1 MAEDTDAYY
10 GNPLIK
16 GQGRNVRA
24 RPKADLSPEAVEM
37 AAGFHPVLG
46 PALSAKDFEVARREG
61 DVAGMGLAGLGMIP
75 MVGGA
80 VKPVSKLVRAGI
92 NSIVDMFPSINIP
105 GKLSRLEKE
114 ALDKSG
120 VYGRQRVQRA
130 ADEIPNLEKLY
141 QEKALRDAFLSN
153 NKALMTMN
161 PKDFEKFAPSLDKY
175 IQSLAASPNAA
186 RFGSFDEY
194 ITHLSKVGAFNEV
207 PKLMAAAPRI
217 VGGVPE
223 IIGHEGRHRSRALAQ
238 TGNKNSLVMLEDAP
252 DMSAG
257 LAPWEQKMFGSQED
271 VVSSIRDALGKDR
284 MVTPQNRLFQ
294 QEPLPAQQLPDIYAS
309 GGSVQMPREYSQGN
323 WKLI

>member
-1 MAEDTDAYY
+1 LTLADNTEAFY
-10 GNPLIK
+10 GNPNIVR
-16 GQGRNVRA
+16 QGRNIRE
-24 RPKADLSPEAVEM
+24 RPKVNLSPEAMEM

-61 DVAGMGLAGLGMIP
+61 DVTGMGLAGLGMVP
-75 MVGGA
+75 MVGGV
-80 VKPVSKLVRAGI
+80 VKPASKLVRAGI
-92 NSIVDMFPSINIP
+92 NSLVDTFPSINIP
-105 GKLSRLEKE
+105 GKIGRLERE

-120 VYGRQRVQRA
+120 VYGQQRVQRA

-186 RFGSFDEY
+186 RFSSFDDY
-194 ITHLSKVGAFNEV
+194 VAHLSKVGAFNEV
-207 PKLMAAAPRI
+207 PRLTIAAPKML
-217 VGGVPE
+217 GGVPE
-223 IIGHEGRHRSRALAQ
+223 ITSHEGRHRSRALAK
-238 TGNKNSLVMLEDAP
+238 TGNERSLVSLADNP

-257 LAPWEQKMFGSQED
+257 LVPWEQKMFGSQEENIT
-271 VVSSIRDALGKDR
+271 SLRDALGNR
-284 MVTPQNRLFQ
+284 MVIPQGGRVI
-294 QEPLPAQQLPDIYAS
+294 QQLPDVYAS
-309 GGSVQMPREYSQGN
+309 GGAVQMPQEYSQGN